1 MRLSIRTKLFLAG
14 SGLVAFFVGF
24 SLLLNNL
31 YLNEYYLWQKKNIL
45 IESLEMLNENYQG
58 DLETIG
64 LQLEKLERNQGLNV
78 YIIGP
83 GMELKYN
90 PAMRLFGMGG
100 PGRKGMEMTLWMHVL
115 RSDLWQRPQGEYRL
129 EVVEDPRLKTNFLL
143 LTGRLKTGELLVLS
157 LPVAAIDESTAV
169 ANRFFLFTGLITMFL
184 GGLGAYIF
192 ARRFTRPILELNEL
206 AQHMARLDFSRKY
219 SGPAHDELGQLGQSI
234 NSMSEQL
241 DHAISQLREDIER
254 ERRIDQMR
262 KEFVSNVSHELKTP
276 IALIQGY
283 AEGLKLNVNEDEES
297 RNFYCDVIIDEA
309 GKMNRLV
316 RDLLDLSRI
325 ESGYLQLER
334 TEFDL
339 AELLRQI
346 VEKFRP
352 LLNEQGVDIGLDLP
366 GALPVLG
373 DVGRIE
379 QVVINYLNN
388 AINHLDQRKQLRIK
402 ARRRGEK
409 VRVEVFNS
417 GQPIPVEAMEKIW
430 TSFYKIDK
438 ARTRA
443 YGGTGLGLAVVR
455 AIMELH
461 QNGYGVENLPDGVSF
476 WFELDFHQTAT

>member
-1 MRLSIRTKLFLAG
+1 MKFSIRTKLFWG
-14 SGLVAFFVGF
+14 GTGLICFFVVF

-31 YLNEYYLWQKKNIL
+31 YLHKYYFWQKKSIL
-45 IESLEMLNENYQG
+45 IDSLEMINASYNGNPEAI
-58 DLETIG
+58 DL
-64 LQLEKLERNQGLNV
+64 LLEKMERNQGLSV
-78 YIIGP
+78 YIISPSLETRYMP
-83 GMELKYN
+83 GMH
-90 PAMRLFGMGG
+90 MRGMG
-100 PGRKGMEMTLWMHVL
+100 PGRRGMMDMPLWRQVQ
-115 RSDLWQRPQGEYRL
+115 RSELWQAEQGKYRL

-143 LTGRLKTGELLVLS
+143 LSGRLKTGELLLLS
-157 LPVAAIDESTAV
+157 LPVAAIDESTKV
-169 ANRFFLFTGLITMFL
+169 ANRFFLFTGLLTMAL
-184 GGLGAYIF
+184 GGLGAYLL
-192 ARRFTRPILELNEL
+192 ARRFTRPILELNKL
-206 AQHMARLDFSRKY
+206 AQHMARLDFSQKY
-219 SGPAHDELGQLGQSI
+219 RGQTDDEIGQLGLSL

-241 DHAISQLREDIER
+241 DQAISKLREDIER

-325 ESGYLQLER
+325 ESGYLQLEKR
-334 TEFDL
+334 EFDL
-339 AELLRQI
+339 AELLRQV

-352 LLNEQGVDIGLDLP
+352 LLNEQGVNIELDLP
-366 GALPVLG
+366 RALPVLG
-373 DVGRIE
+373 DIGRIE
-379 QVVINYLNN
+379 QVVVNYLNN

-402 ARRRGEK
+402 AGRRGEK

-417 GQPIPVEAMEKIW
+417 GQPIPDEALGKIW

-461 QNGYGVENLPDGVSF
+461 QNAYGVENLPNGVNF
-476 WFELDFHQTAT
+476 WFELDFHQSDI